1 MFDRGLCL
9 PASPQ
14 VGIFDWVEFGNRN
27 WAPVKYAALSLREFH
42 GVKKESALAEMVLFA
57 WLARRLPAVCLPAVY
72 PPSVWWVCVAG
83 VAGLPCHSF
92 SDGRS
97 VWRSI
102 FDPEKRDPP
111 KADKSSGGG

>member
-42 GVKKESALAEMVLFA
+42 GVKMIRMKNSVNLKEDEILERNKNLNRGF
-57 WLARRLPAVCLPAVY
+57 RKLPQ
-72 PPSVWWVCVAG
+72 
-83 VAGLPCHSF
+83 
-92 SDGRS
+92 
-97 VWRSI
+97 
-102 FDPEKRDPP
+102 
-111 KADKSSGGG
+111 